1 MALTDTYNT
10 NLTRFRLYCPAENSA
25 HTATATDWQE
35 AAYAYC
41 NIEIAKMGQ
50 TVPLTGAA
58 IVNALK
64 MAEAMI
70 AVWYF
75 IEATIQ
81 PDDDKEFGVKSQIRK
96 NGEEML
102 REWLDVTYGS
112 EGENADSFVSHVKQ
126 SRPVHIAASKFD
138 DDRDVL

>member
-25 HTATATDWQE
+25 HPAPATDFME
-35 AAYAYC
+35 AAYAFC
-41 NIEIAKMGQ
+41 NIELAKMGEG
-50 TVPLTGAA
+50 VPLTGAA
-58 IVNALK
+58 VANALK

-70 AVWYF
+70 AAGYF
-75 IEATIQ
+75 IEALVQ
-81 PDDDKEFGVKSQIRK
+81 PDDDKEFGTKSQIRK
-96 NGEEML
+96 NGEELL

-112 EGENADSFVSHVKQ
+112 EGENAGSFVSHVKQ